1 MRRMSPREM
10 RRLLKKFGM
19 QLEEISDVE
28 EVLIIRKNEILK
40 MVEENFIDIFVSC
53 PVDNF
58 RNSNYFHPE
67 YHLPDGK
74 SVISIGIKVDNETP
88 DLLSSVERRLN
99 LLSFKIAHLF
109 DI

>member
-40 MVEENFIDIFVSC
+40 IINPTVS
-53 PVDNF
+53 
-58 RNSNYFHPE
+58 
-67 YHLPDGK
+67 
-74 SVISIGIKVDNETP
+74 
-88 DLLSSVERRLN
+88 
-99 LLSFKIAHLF
+99 
-109 DI
+109 